1 MKTPPL
7 AGATRRSRVAFT
19 LIELLVVIAIIGILA
34 SMLLPALGKAKIR
47 AKTTQC
53 LNNLKQLGAASHTY
67 ALDNQDKLT
76 WSYFSETL
84 SSTVFSG
91 LSTTGMYGACSASSM
106 LYPYMN
112 TLTPYT
118 CPLLDAPSFGSTTYL
133 PSIVA
138 TTPALGLTWMVQSSY
153 RFNTYLGWIGT
164 GPGVYNNAGGATF
177 NGTNH
182 TARRLGDISQP
193 SQKALAWDTRDWR
206 PYIPTPGYAVSAG
219 TYTASQP
226 DPYNALNYS
235 TWWHAPNIGIWHN
248 DRTAMVFMDAHVE
261 TVPKTS
267 LATYG
272 GLNDQDAT
280 HWRLP

>member
-1 MKTPPL
+1 MNLPLL
-7 AGATRRSRVAFT
+7 AGISRRSRVGFT

-53 LNNLKQLGAASHTY
+53 LNNLKQLGTATQTY
-67 ALDNQDKLT
+67 ALDNTDKLT
-76 WSYFSETL
+76 WSYFSESS
-84 SSTVFSG
+84 SSTVYAE
-91 LSTTGMYGACSASSM
+91 LSPTMYGACSASSM
-106 LYPYMN
+106 LYSYVN
-112 TLTPYT
+112 NLKSYT
-118 CPLLDAPSFGSTTYL
+118 CPLLDAPSFGSATYV

-138 TTPALGLTWMVQSSY
+138 TTPSQGITWMVRSHY
-153 RFNTYLGWIGT
+153 RFNTHLGWLGL
-164 GPGVYNNAGGATF
+164 GPGVYNNAGGGQF

-182 TARRLGDISQP
+182 IARRLGDISQP

-226 DPYNALNYS
+226 DPYNVLNYS

-248 DRTAMVFMDAHVE
+248 DRTGMVFMDAHAE

-267 LATYG
+267 LITYG
-272 GLNDQDAT
+272 GLNDQDRT
-280 HWRLP
+280 HWLLQ